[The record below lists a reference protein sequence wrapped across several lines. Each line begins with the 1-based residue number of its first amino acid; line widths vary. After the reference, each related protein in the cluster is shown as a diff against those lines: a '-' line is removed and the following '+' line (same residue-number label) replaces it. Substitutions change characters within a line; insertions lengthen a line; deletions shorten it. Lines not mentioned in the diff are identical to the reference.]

1 MNIILKKQQKSD
13 QVLTVELL
21 IAVNQAFLAWSL

>member
-1 MNIILKKQQKSD
+1 MNIILKKQPQSD

-21 IAVNQAFLAWSL
+21 IAVNQAFLA